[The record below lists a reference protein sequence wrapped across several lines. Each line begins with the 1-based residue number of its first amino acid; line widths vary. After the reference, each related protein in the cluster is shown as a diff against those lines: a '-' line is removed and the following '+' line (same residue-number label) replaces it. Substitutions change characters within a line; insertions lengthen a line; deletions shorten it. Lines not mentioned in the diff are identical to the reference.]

1 MPSRTICSSQEKHKV
16 ENEKSSSW
24 GANEKM
30 QRDKSLALA
39 RARAL
44 IISSANLIP
53 GHKASLRL
61 NKDGKPQ
68 IQSSPGGTEILNNIS
83 SQPAM
88 LPSNLL
94 AGPDNRTQTQ
104 LVEAK
109 KRLMHGI
116 TKADQQLLSLF
127 Y

>member
-1 MPSRTICSSQEKHKV
+1 MKRAAAGAPTRKCKETSR
-16 ENEKSSSW
+16 W
-24 GANEKM
+24 
-30 QRDKSLALA
+30 RW